1 MERVHTSVRLKQ
13 AMDEKGMRQVDLLE
27 AVKPYCKR
35 YGVNIS
41 KGQLSQ
47 YLAGRNEPGQTRIF
61 ILALAL
67 DVSEAWLM
75 GLDHPKERKAPA
87 STADERKAEFDKLFS
102 DFNAEQQEFIL
113 QAMRGIA
120 SGK

>member
-120 SGK
+120 AGK

>member
-102 DFNAEQQEFIL
+102 GFNAEQQEFIL

-120 SGK
+120 AGK

>member
-1 MERVHTSVRLKQ
+1 MERVHTSIRLKQ
-13 AMDEKGMRQVDLLE
+13 AMDEKNMRQVDLLE

-47 YLAGRNEPGQTRIF
+47 YLAGRNEPGQMRIF

>member
-1 MERVHTSVRLKQ
+1 MERVHTSVRLTQ

-47 YLAGRNEPGQTRIF
+47 YLSGRNEPGQMRIF
-61 ILALAL
+61 VLALAL

-75 GLDHPKERKAPA
+75 GLNHPKERQALD
-87 STADERKAEFDKLFS
+87 STAAERKEEFERLYES
-102 DFNAEQQEFIL
+102 ITPEQQEFIL

-120 SGK
+120 AGK